1 MVTDTEC
8 NDPETGG
15 LMARKTKTGNNG
27 ARGQRTRAIGNFI
40 INKRSIVPNIITMTN
55 MTMGFFAIIY
65 ASRGD
70 ARSLAI
76 AGILIFIGSL
86 CDASD
91 GAVARAMHVESP
103 VGLHLD
109 SLADGIAY
117 GIAPAVIAYQA
128 FLSKLPESMFGLDS
142 GMLLAL
148 IYPICAIYRLARF
161 NIAAEDDEE
170 HNGFTGLPSPA
181 AGIIISSIPALPLS
195 VLPFIGRLDFQ
206 FPLEVF
212 IPLYVVVSLLM
223 VSHVDYSK
231 LFYDLYRKG
240 KIVAVTTV
248 VVVILLLVF
257 FRMWSV
263 FVTASLYMFA
273 GLVIY
278 AVRHVRKG
286 RGNGTEA
293 P

>member
-1 MVTDTEC
+1 
-8 NDPETGG
+8 
-15 LMARKTKTGNNG
+15 MARKTKAQKSA
-27 ARGQRTRAIGNFI
+27 ARGERKSAIGSFI
-40 INKRSIVPNIITMTN
+40 VKKRSIVPNIITMTN

-76 AGILIFIGSL
+76 AGILVFIGSL

-103 VGLHLD
+103 VGIQLD

-128 FLSKLPESMFGLDS
+128 FLSRLPESMFGLDS

-161 NIAAEDDEE
+161 NISVDDD
-170 HNGFTGLPSPA
+170 HDGFTGLPSPA

-195 VLPFIGRLDFQ
+195 VLPFIGKVNFH

-212 IPLYVVVSLLM
+212 IPLYIIVSLLM
-223 VSHVDYSK
+223 VSHIDYSK
-231 LFYDLYRKG
+231 LFSDLYRKG
-240 KIVAVTTV
+240 KVVAVTTV

-263 FVTASLYMFA
+263 FVASSLYLIA
-273 GLVIY
+273 GLIIY
-278 AVRHVRKG
+278 AVRYFRKNSRTG
-286 RGNGTEA
+286 VKTSQRGA
-293 P
+293 